1 MSKLHIPNGNYT
13 FFFLLI
19 LTYSVPTF
27 AAPPLHNPSFLSLGI
42 LPKVYQAAVKT
53 PLFLTY
59 MTCNSPVMETA
70 LLVCMAL
77 KPITLHSSFEAGFDL
92 PQPGLG
98 KKSETENTIVEDL
111 IVKPIKPSSP
121 GDQELMSFLF
131 CHVVLWGGPCFWAG
145 CGVHQH
151 FGKWEAEW
159 GPSVLPKRYLCV
171 HTCCLERIC
180 CSFWHPVRV
189 KWLLVLRIFAV
200 YFC

>member
-1 MSKLHIPNGNYT
+1 MSKLQIPNGNYT

-70 LLVCMAL
+70 LLVCMTL

-98 KKSETENTIVEDL
+98 KKSEIENTIVEDL
-111 IVKPIKPSSP
+111 TVKPIKPSSP

-131 CHVVLWGGPCFWAG
+131 CHVVLWGGTLLLGRVWGAPTFWEMRGWMRPLSPA
-145 CGVHQH
+145 
-151 FGKWEAEW
+151 
-159 GPSVLPKRYLCV
+159 
-171 HTCCLERIC
+171 
-180 CSFWHPVRV
+180 
-189 KWLLVLRIFAV
+189 
-200 YFC
+200 